1 MLANNE
7 DFDQM
12 PHYVASGLGL
22 HCLPMVFYGF
32 PGKYQ
37 LNSFQICMVVAIET
51 VGVTKQL
58 SVTVEM
64 MDAYPV
70 NVHLVTVAMATT
82 AQDHV
87 R

>member
-1 MLANNE
+1 MKTLIRCHI
-7 DFDQM
+7 M
-12 PHYVASGLGL
+12 WHLIWVCTV
-22 HCLPMVFYGF
+22 CLWPFNGF
-32 PGKYQ
+32 PDKNE